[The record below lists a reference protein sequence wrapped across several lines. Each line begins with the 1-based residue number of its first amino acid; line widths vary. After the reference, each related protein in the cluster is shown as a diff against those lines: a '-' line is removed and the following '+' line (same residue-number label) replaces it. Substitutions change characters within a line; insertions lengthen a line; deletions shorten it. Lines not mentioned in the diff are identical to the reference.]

1 MRSIVGSDPCLWAG
15 RKVAGE
21 EIKEIR
27 LCTVAAHG
35 LLTKRRFPSSK
46 TKGHRHAYAQHQFS
60 ELLLGR
66 AEIPPWL
73 QFQCLPTCERA
84 DGSSCSAL
92 LLEWLDKIG

>member
-1 MRSIVGSDPCLWAG
+1 MHALIVGSDPCLLAG

-46 TKGHRHAYAQHQFS
+46 TK
-60 ELLLGR
+60 
-66 AEIPPWL
+66 
-73 QFQCLPTCERA
+73 
-84 DGSSCSAL
+84 
-92 LLEWLDKIG
+92 